1 MSGKANM
8 TPANGHRVQGFSS
21 ESFLDAKEI
30 INSLD
35 LKGDENFM
43 DAGCGDGH
51 ASIEALKILNDNGT
65 VYAVD
70 IYEPSIDDMK
80 KYKEEN
86 NVENLIPM
94 VGDLTDHVDVDDDSM
109 DVILMINVFHGFKA
123 VRKLDET
130 VEELKRIIKP
140 KGKIAIMDYKKQET
154 RHGPPYPIRSSPEEL
169 EELFNKHGL
178 KLLSL
183 NDNTGEDIEEGKS
196 HYLIVFTKE

>member
-1 MSGKANM
+1 MAGKANM

-21 ESFLDAKEI
+21 ESFLDANEI
-30 INSLD
+30 INSLN

-51 ASIEALKILNDNGT
+51 ASIEALKILNDDGT
-65 VYAVD
+65 VYGVD
-70 IYEPSIDDMK
+70 IYEPSIEDLN
-80 KYKEEN
+80 KYEHDIT
-86 NVENLIPM
+86 NLIPL

-140 KGKIAIMDYKKQET
+140 GGKIAIMDYKKQET
-154 RHGPPYPIRSSPEEL
+154 RHGPPYPVRSSPEEL

-178 KLLSL
+178 KLVSL
-183 NDNTGEDIEEGKS
+183 NDDTGEDIEQGKS
-196 HYLIVFTKE
+196 HYLIVFTK

>member
-1 MSGKANM
+1 
-8 TPANGHRVQGFSS
+8 
-21 ESFLDAKEI
+21 
-30 INSLD
+30 
-35 LKGDENFM
+35 M

-70 IYEPSIDDMK
+70 IYGPSIEDLS
-80 KYKEEN
+80 KYKDEHDIS
-86 NVENLIPM
+86 NLIPL

-140 KGKIAIMDYKKQET
+140 GGKIAIMDYKKQET
-154 RHGPPYPIRSSPEEL
+154 RHGPPYPVRSSPEEL

-178 KLLSL
+178 KLVSL
-183 NDNTGEDIEEGKS
+183 NDDTGEDIEQGKS
-196 HYLIVFTKE
+196 SIFLKF

>member
-1 MSGKANM
+1 MAGKANM

-21 ESFLDAKEI
+21 ESFLDANEI
-30 INSLD
+30 INSLN

-65 VYAVD
+65 VYGVD
-70 IYEPSIDDMK
+70 IYEPSIEDLN
-80 KYKEEN
+80 KYKEEHDIT
-86 NVENLIPM
+86 NLIPL

-140 KGKIAIMDYKKQET
+140 GGKIAIMDYKKQET
-154 RHGPPYPIRSSPEEL
+154 RHGPPYPVRSSPGEL

-178 KLLSL
+178 KLVSL
-183 NDNTGEDIEEGKS
+183 NDDTGEDIEQGKS
-196 HYLIVFTKE
+196 HYLIVFTK